1 MQTKSIHSRILF
13 LVLGVLSL
21 GIIVTLVWGSKQSEY
36 RLLDE
41 KLRASELMSEPILK
55 SIYEDM
61 LEERA
66 DMARHLIEGLNT
78 IKGIERVQIIRGNG
92 REEAFQDLKTIKA
105 VEKEFGEIL
114 PEWLIDHPENAANHA
129 QGVDTPDFQEA
140 LDAFKTG
147 WETGARYYIE
157 KGDKPLFTYL
167 IPIKKRSK
175 CNACHDAEGSR
186 GILMIS
192 TDLEAMYNTISKNRF
207 QWMIAGV
214 IAIIGC
220 AILLSILIRRSITG
234 PIEKTV
240 KVIQRIEDGGGSLS
254 ERVEVTRD
262 DEIGYMA
269 NAFNSMLESMKKRD
283 EANEKLF
290 STLLKSKE
298 EWISTFDSIQDLIS
312 IHGPDHK
319 VIKLNKALGRKLD
332 ASPQNLIEKNCY
344 EIFDGYDS
352 EKPHT
357 CPISR
362 AFENGEPYSEER
374 ADLLGDNFIYDV
386 NTYPIKDKA
395 GKSVA
400 CVHVASD
407 ITEEKTL
414 KEQLLHAEKVTS
426 IGKFVAGIAHELNN
440 PLMGIMGF
448 SQILMDA
455 TDEKSVSD
463 PDIQDKL
470 QKIYNESLRS
480 ANIVQ
485 NLLTFS
491 RAKKINK
498 TINSL
503 NGLVRETLDNRD
515 AALKAN
521 NIEVSLDLDKDLPSS
536 LLDHYQVEQVFINI
550 INNAIEAMAEANKGG
565 TLKIATRLK
574 DQSLIT
580 TFTDNGPGIDEDN
593 IHRVVDPF
601 FTTKGIG
608 KGTGLG
614 LSITHGIIVE
624 HGGTLEIE
632 SPDEFGTTITVRLPY
647 EEGTNVDAIKASA
660 KQSTETST
668 IFENKK
674 VLITDDET
682 SIREVLAELLSAEG
696 LGVQTA
702 KDGQEA
708 LDLIRKEHFDLLI
721 TDIRMPN
728 LSGPELYDIIVKELD
743 FPKEK
748 IIILTGDILSDE
760 AKNFIL
766 KNACLYILKPFNPG
780 ELLRVLQKALS
791 S

>member
-1 MQTKSIHSRILF
+1 MPTKSIHSRILL

-21 GIIVTLVWGSKQSEY
+21 GIIITLVWGYKQSES

-66 DMARHLIEGLNT
+66 DMARHLIEGLKT

-92 REEAFQDLKTIKA
+92 REEAFQDLKTIKM

-114 PEWLIDHPENAANHA
+114 PEWLVDHPEKAVNLAR
-129 QGVDTPDFQEA
+129 GVDTVNFLKA
-140 LDAFKTG
+140 LDAFKAG

-157 KGDKPLFTYL
+157 EGEVQLFTYL

-192 TDLEAMYNTISKNRF
+192 TNLEAMYNTIAKNRF
-207 QWMIAGV
+207 QGIIAGV
-214 IAIIGC
+214 IAIIGS

-254 ERVEVTRD
+254 ERVEVIRD

-312 IHGPDHK
+312 IHGQDHK
-319 VIKLNKALGRKLD
+319 VIKLNKALGHKLD
-332 ASPQNLIEKNCY
+332 TSPQNLIEKKCY
-344 EIFDGYDS
+344 EIFGGYDD
-352 EKPHT
+352 EKPHS

-362 AFENGEPYSEER
+362 AFETGKPHSEER
-374 ADLLGDNFIYDV
+374 AGLLSDGSIYEV
-386 NTYPIKDKA
+386 NTYPIKDKK
-395 GKSVA
+395 GESVA

-448 SQILMDA
+448 SQILMD
-455 TDEKSVSD
+455 TTGEKSVSD

-498 TINSL
+498 TINNL
-503 NGLVRETLDNRD
+503 NTLIRETLDNRD
-515 AALKAN
+515 AALKGN
-521 NIEVSLDLDKDLPSS
+521 NIEVSLDLDKDLPTS

-550 INNAIEAMAEANKGG
+550 INNAIEAMVEANKGG
-565 TLKIATRLK
+565 TLIIATRME
-574 DQSLIT
+574 DQNLIA

-593 IHRVVDPF
+593 IHRVIDPF

-614 LSITHGIIVE
+614 LSITHGIVVE

-632 SPDEFGTTITVRLPY
+632 SPKECGTTITVRLPY
-647 EEGTNVDAIKASA
+647 EEGANAIAINAPA
-660 KQSTETST
+660 KQSTETGT
-668 IFENKK
+668 VFENKK
-674 VLITDDET
+674 VLIVDDET

-696 LGVQTA
+696 LSVQTA
-702 KDGQEA
+702 KDGQQA
-708 LDLIRKEHFDLLI
+708 LKLIKKEHYDLII

-728 LSGPELYDIIVKELD
+728 LSGPELYDVIVKELN
-743 FPKEK
+743 FPKDK
-748 IIILTGDILSDE
+748 IIILTGDILSEE

-766 KNACLYILKPFNPG
+766 KSACLYILKPFNPG
-780 ELLRVLQKALS
+780 ELLKVLQKALS